1 MAGTSPAMTAVGI
14 MRAPKENHPVVFPR
28 ARAIAHCVR
37 AAPRYIPSRA
47 ILIP

>member
-1 MAGTSPAMTAVGI
+1 
-14 MRAPKENHPVVFPR
+14 MRPECGAAPSKFRIKEIRPVVFPR

-47 ILIP
+47 D